1 MDYQKQQ
8 QLTIPVVQVYLAIE
22 EQILLNIAKRLKEHK
37 SLLTEDDI
45 HSWESLKLAE
55 LGSLTQS
62 NIITIAKHSG
72 LAIDAISK
80 MLQKAGYSTVEEF
93 ENDLQEAVRQGALI
107 NPPPAIADSTVLSG
121 ILAAYQAQAQDIFN
135 LVNTTMLG
143 QAEQAYIDVVNQ
155 TVGKVLTGVST
166 PQEALREAAE
176 RWAEK
181 GIPALVDKAGR
192 KWSTEA
198 YINMVTRSMVSKV
211 SNEMQTARFQ
221 EYGVDL
227 VEISSHADSRP
238 SHIPFQGNIYSIS
251 GQSIKYPPLSET
263 GYGTIEGIGGIN
275 CRHVLYPY
283 IEGLSIKRFPHY
295 DEVETKKRYAES
307 QKQRYLERR
316 IRQAKREKAMFE
328 AMGDEEGA
336 RKAAA
341 KVRER
346 QAVMREFIRR
356 TERTR
361 RYDREQIV

>member
-80 MLQKAGYSTVEEF
+80 MLQKAGYTTVEEF
-93 ENDLQEAVRQGALI
+93 ENDLQEAVRQGKLI
-107 NPPPAIADSTVLSG
+107 QPPPIADSTVLTS
-121 ILAAYQAQAQDIFN
+121 ILAAYQAQAQDVFN

-143 QAEQAYIDVVNQ
+143 QAEQAYIDILNE
-155 TVGKVLTGVST
+155 TTGKVLTGVST
-166 PQEALREAAE
+166 PQEALREAAGK
-176 RWAEK
+176 WAEK
-181 GIPALVDKAGR
+181 GVPALVDKAGR

-251 GQSIKYPPLSET
+251 GKSTKYPPLSET

-275 CRHVLYPY
+275 CRHVLYPF
-283 IEGLSIKRFPHY
+283 IEGLSVRRFPKY
-295 DEVETKKRYAES
+295 DEAETKKRYAES

-316 IRQAKREKAMFE
+316 IRQAKREKAMME
-328 AMGDEEGA
+328 AMGDDEGIK
-336 RKAAA
+336 KAAA

-361 RYDREQIV
+361 RYEREQIV

>member
-72 LAIDAISK
+72 LAIDEISK
-80 MLQKAGYSTVEEF
+80 MLQEAGYSTVKEF
-93 ENDLQEAVRQGALI
+93 EDDLQEAVRQGKLVQ
-107 NPPPAIADSTVLSG
+107 PPPIADSATLAGVLM
-121 ILAAYQAQAQDIFN
+121 AYQSQAKDTFN
-135 LVNTTMLG
+135 LVNTTLLD
-143 QAEQAYIDVVNQ
+143 QAQQVYLDIVNE
-155 TVGKVLTGVST
+155 TVGKVLAGVQT

-181 GIPALVDKAGR
+181 GIPALIDKAGR
-192 KWSTEA
+192 RWSTEA
-198 YINMVTRSMVSKV
+198 YISMLTRTTVSKV

-238 SHIPFQGNIYSIS
+238 SHIPFQGRIYSIS
-251 GQSIKYPPLSET
+251 GKSAKYPPLSET

-283 IEGLSIKRFPHY
+283 IEGLSVKRFPHY
-295 DEVETKKRYAES
+295 DEAETKRRYAES

-316 IRQAKREKAMFE
+316 IRQAKREKAMLE
-328 AMGDEEGA
+328 AMGDEEGT